1 MFAKNLK
8 YLRKKFDM
16 EQIELAHKLG
26 RKSAS
31 SISEWE
37 KGKYTPKL
45 GVLSDI
51 AQIFN
56 VTINDLMEKDLSQNT
71 AKPVQVSIKEVP
83 VVSKVS
89 AGMPIYAEEDI
100 IEYTYIADTITKDG
114 KEYFG
119 LIVDGDSMDKEFRQ
133 GDIVIIERGS
143 HIENGQIGVV
153 QVNGYNAT
161 LKRVRYS
168 SDSVLLMPES
178 NNPDHEP
185 QIYSREDEV
194 HIIGRVVG
202 LNRRY

>member
-1 MFAKNLK
+1 MRNSVEIGKIVKRKREALGIKQTDFADRLGIHKSTLSK
-8 YLRKKFDM
+8 Y
-16 EQIELAHKLG
+16 
-26 RKSAS
+26 
-31 SISEWE
+31 E
-37 KGKYTPKL
+37 KGIRKIPME
-45 GVLSDI
+45 DI
-51 AQIFN
+51 AQMAT
-56 VTINDLMEKDLSQNT
+56 VLGMGVDELLLEERPQT
-71 AKPVQVSIKEVP
+71 VSIKSVP

-114 KEYFG
+114 KDYFG

-161 LKRVRYS
+161 LKRVRYN